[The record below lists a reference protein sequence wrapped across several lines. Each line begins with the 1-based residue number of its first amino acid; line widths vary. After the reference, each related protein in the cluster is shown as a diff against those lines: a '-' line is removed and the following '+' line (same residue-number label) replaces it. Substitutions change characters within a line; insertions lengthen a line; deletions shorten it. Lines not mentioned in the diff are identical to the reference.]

1 MRGLTLFSVALLI
14 ALVSCKAKKP
24 LTVDPTATA
33 DLPRES
39 AIQKLREILPTTD
52 YVYCTAPKWSLKQS
66 EITTW
71 TVENDAIGIDHGKGN
86 KLRLAFSD
94 MTDVKVDLSGKYY
107 YVRVFTVVQTDRD
120 KPHFEF
126 LFRIE
131 DRAKQV
137 AELLLSL
144 KKK

>member
-1 MRGLTLFSVALLI
+1 MRALTLFSVALVI
-14 ALVSCKAKKP
+14 ALVSCKSKKP
-24 LTVDPTATA
+24 VVVDSTATA
-33 DLPRES
+33 ELPRES
-39 AIQKLREILPTTD
+39 AIQKLRELLPTTE
-52 YVYCTAPKWSLKQS
+52 YVYCHAPKWSLKPS
-66 EITTW
+66 DISTW
-71 TVENDAIGIDHGKGN
+71 TVESDAIGIDHGKGN

-94 MTDVKVDLSGKYY
+94 ITDVKVDLSGKYF
-107 YVRVFTVVQTDRD
+107 YVRVFSVVQTDPARS
-120 KPHFEF
+120 HFDF

>member
-1 MRGLTLFSVALLI
+1 MRGLTLLSLVLL
-14 ALVSCKAKKP
+14 ATLASCKTKKP
-24 LTVDPTATA
+24 VVLDKEATA

-39 AIQKLREILPTTD
+39 AIQKLRDILPTTD

-86 KLRLAFSD
+86 KLRLAFAD
-94 MTDVKVDLSGKYY
+94 ITDVKVDASGRYF
-107 YVRVFTVVQTDRD
+107 YVKVFTVVQTDRD
-120 KPHFEF
+120 RDHFQF
-126 LFRIE
+126 LFKIE
-131 DRAKQV
+131 ERAKQV

>member
-1 MRGLTLFSVALLI
+1 MRGLTLFSVALVF
-14 ALVSCKAKKP
+14 ALVSCKTKKP
-24 LTVDPTATA
+24 VQLDKESTA

-71 TVENDAIGIDHGKGN
+71 SVENDALGIDHGKGN

-94 MTDVKVDLSGKYY
+94 MTDVKVDASGRYF
-107 YVRVFTVVQTDRD
+107 YVKVFTVVQTEQE

-126 LFRIE
+126 LFKIE

-137 AELLLSL
+137 GELLLSL

>member
-1 MRGLTLFSVALLI
+1 MRAMTLFSVALAI

-24 LTVDPTATA
+24 ITVDPAATA

-52 YVYCTAPKWSLKQS
+52 YVYCSAPKWSLKQS

-71 TVENDAIGIDHGKGN
+71 SVESDAIGIDHGKGN

-94 MTDVKVDLSGKYY
+94 MTNILVEASGKYF
-107 YVRVFTVVQTDRD
+107 YVKVFTVVQTDPNKD
-120 KPHFEF
+120 HFQF
-126 LFRIE
+126 LFKIE